1 MNEISQTVLSFALIY
16 AQLALALGSM
26 LACWRVLVG
35 PRAHDRVLG
44 VDTLYVNIM
53 LLTLVIGLRSGSHF
67 FFEAAAVIAFLGFAT
82 TAALAKFL
90 LRGEVIE

>member
-1 MNEISQTVLSFALIY
+1 MSQTILSLALSY
-16 AQLALALGSM
+16 AHLALAISSL

-35 PRAHDRVLG
+35 PNAQDRVLG
-44 VDTLYVNIM
+44 IDTLYVNIM
-53 LLTLVIGLRSGSHF
+53 LLTLVIGIRSGSHF
-67 FFEAAAVIAFLGFAT
+67 FFEAAAVIAFLGFAA